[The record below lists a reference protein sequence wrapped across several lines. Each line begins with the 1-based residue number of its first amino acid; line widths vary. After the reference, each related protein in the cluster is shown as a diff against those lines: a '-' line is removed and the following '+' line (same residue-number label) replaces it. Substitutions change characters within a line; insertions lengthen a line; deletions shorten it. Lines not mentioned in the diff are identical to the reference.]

1 MRRNA
6 QELRDNFK
14 TSLIAALG
22 RELDADTLRMA
33 TAVFKKRKFVD
44 SSQVVRRCTD
54 AWWCWSVLGHASRL
68 RGRVDTLVGDGV
80 DGLRVHASL
89 LP

>member
-44 SSQVVRRCTD
+44 SSQVVRRRTE
-54 AWWCWSVLGHASRL
+54 AWWCWQTWCEVLVLGARFAVAWARGHACR
-68 RGRVDTLVGDGV
+68 
-80 DGLRVHASL
+80 
-89 LP
+89 